1 MTSNPIEAAMR
12 RVLNDRR
19 IFCMPQAL
27 IDKANWSEFRE
38 ALGRDDKS
46 RAAAVL
52 ESAEKMLTTRINNER
67 DSARRSH
74 LEDAKTLLIGLK
86 TCVNEGAV
94 LVRDLAQRLDTFGPL
109 RPNLP
114 NMEDFGKVIEGH
126 SRPTAEQ
133 FFLYKIQKEKDNRRR
148 AALTALFEVVKG
160 LYEQRVDPLEIAFFV
175 RKIES
180 LTQIVE
186 VLRWQASKA

>member
-1 MTSNPIEAAMR
+1 MTSNPIEAAMH

-19 IFCMPQAL
+19 IFWMPQEL
-27 IDKANWSEFRE
+27 IDRANWSEFRE
-38 ALGRDDKS
+38 ALWRDDKS

-67 DSARRSH
+67 DNTRRSH
-74 LEDAKTLLIGLK
+74 LEDAKALLIGLK
-86 TCVNEGAV
+86 TYVNEGSV

-133 FFLYKIQKEKDNRRR
+133 FFLYKIQKEKHNRRR
-148 AALTALFEVVKG
+148 DALAALFEVVKG
-160 LYEQRVDPLEIAFFV
+160 LYGQRVDPLEIAFFV
-175 RKIES
+175 RKVES

-186 VLRWQASKA
+186 VLRWQASRP